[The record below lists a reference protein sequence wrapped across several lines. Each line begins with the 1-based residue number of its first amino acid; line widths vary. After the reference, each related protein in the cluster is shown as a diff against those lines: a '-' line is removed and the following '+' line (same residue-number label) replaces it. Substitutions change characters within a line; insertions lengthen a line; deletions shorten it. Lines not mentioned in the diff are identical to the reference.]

1 MSLIIYFLLKPN
13 LNLINYLMY
22 ELLQGKFNY
31 KYCTYN
37 YLKICLAFSLFLI
50 HQEFLTKEFGKVNNF
65 GLYLY

>member
-1 MSLIIYFLLKPN
+1 
-13 LNLINYLMY
+13 MY
-22 ELLQGKFNY
+22 ELLQGMFNY